1 MITAAEKLS
10 YPTHPC
16 YKDACFVKME
26 SEEMSPDSGTIMKFA
41 LKYLVNRHTIPPKGT
56 KVRLEADEKA
66 RRELAQNHGIV
77 HVHSFVGDFQLTPS
91 SQGGVTVSGRIVADI
106 VQRCVISGEE
116 IPGHIDT
123 DVEVVF
129 MPQEPPPTADKHPE
143 EVEILLDVEQDDKIE
158 MIRGNMIDIGAVAE
172 EFFELAVDPYPR
184 KEGAAF
190 SPTSKMQEQDA
201 PVSPFAV
208 LAKLK

>member
-1 MITAAEKLS
+1 MITVAEKLS
-10 YPTHPC
+10 YPIYPC
-16 YKDACFVKME
+16 YKDACFVKIE

-41 LKYLVNRHTIPPKGT
+41 LKCPISRHTIPPKGT

-77 HVHSFVGDFQLTPS
+77 HIHSFVGDFQLTPS
-91 SQGGVTVSGRIVADI
+91 SQGGIVLTGRIVADI

-116 IPGHIDT
+116 IPGRIDT

-129 MPQEPPPTADKHPE
+129 MPQEAAPTADKHLE
-143 EVEILLDVEQDDKIE
+143 EVELFLDVEQDDKIE
-158 MIRGNMIDIGAVAE
+158 MIHGNMIDIGAVAE
-172 EFFELAVDPYPR
+172 EFFELALDPYPR
-184 KEGAAF
+184 KEGATF
-190 SPTSKMQEQDA
+190 SPKIETQAQDA